1 MQYSLGYQGEN
12 SGFHFA
18 VQTVRADS
26 NYRDAASLYG
36 GSAPALRSES
46 AVAGMNLN
54 RAGTINFSYVE
65 TRYPDSSS
73 NRYAGAYWGKSL
85 GDWGSLNISYNRN
98 LNNKIGRASCRER
111 MCQYV

>member
-1 MQYSLGYQGEN
+1 
-12 SGFHFA
+12 
-18 VQTVRADS
+18 
-26 NYRDAASLYG
+26 
-36 GSAPALRSES
+36 
-46 AVAGMNLN
+46 MNLN

-98 LNNKIGRASCRER
+98 LNTPSDQTVFVGLTVYFGNNLSIGGLAQHSHGQTGYGDRKSVVEGKGGHVR
-111 MCQYV
+111 VD